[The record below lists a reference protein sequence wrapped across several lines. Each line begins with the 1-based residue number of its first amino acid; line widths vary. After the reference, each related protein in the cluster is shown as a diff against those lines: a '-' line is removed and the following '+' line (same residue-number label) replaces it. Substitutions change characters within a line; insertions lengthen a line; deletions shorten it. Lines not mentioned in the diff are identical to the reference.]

1 MGRKLLVRV
10 QKVNEE
16 NEELGKQIKKMQ
28 QQIMHMTMQLN
39 MQQQAGVN
47 GNVNVNG
54 AAVTNIDEKSL
65 GSMYASFSSAQRDLA
80 IERATNVE
88 LTEMVAE
95 HTAWLDELE
104 SAQSK
109 AEERERQMQQRIKN
123 LEEQLAAAQAAAV
136 ALAGQKAEQQR
147 SAIDKK

>member
-1 MGRKLLVRV
+1 
-10 QKVNEE
+10 
-16 NEELGKQIKKMQ
+16 
-28 QQIMHMTMQLN
+28 MQLN